1 MFRNHK
7 KIITTLLTVVLLIAG
22 TAYVSQA
29 TGGKA
34 PKKHTI
40 PYPDEYDTML
50 EGASSYDGDGD
61 HYDSPY
67 FKHPDFYNMKSKGSL
82 TIISNFKT
90 YQQTTEYHCGP
101 ASALMVLNHYGK
113 TDADELSIGKVMKT
127 HQGAGG
133 GEPKDPTEMGTT
145 VSGVIAYF
153 KSIGWHVESSMKD
166 APFDE
171 DDTKSFKAWVVSKL
185 KANTPI
191 MVEWVDWGG
200 HWQVIIGYDDM
211 GTEDFGDDVLIMA
224 DPYDTSDH
232 YQDGYYIV
240 SAERFFYM
248 WFDTY
253 YQPDG
258 QHYMA
263 WVVAKPNN

>member
-1 MFRNHK
+1 MVRINK
-7 KIITTLLTVVLLIAG
+7 KAITALLAVILLIACA
-22 TAYVSQA
+22 AYISRI
-29 TGGKA
+29 TGGEG

-40 PYPDEYDTML
+40 PYPDGYDTVSR
-50 EGASSYDGDGD
+50 GASSYEGAGD

-101 ASALMVLNHYGK
+101 ASALMVLNHYGT
-113 TDADELSIGKVMKT
+113 TDADELSIGEVMNT
-127 HQGAGG
+127 HRGADG
-133 GEPKDPTEMGTT
+133 GEPEDPTEMGTT
-145 VSGVIAYF
+145 VYGMVGYF
-153 KSIGWHVESSMKD
+153 KSIGWHVESSLD
-166 APFDE
+166 GAPFGE
-171 DDTKSFKAWVVSKL
+171 DDADGFKNWVVSNL

-191 MVEWVDWGG
+191 LVEWVDWGG

-211 GTEDFGDDVLIMA
+211 GTEHFGDDVLIMA

-240 SAERFFYM
+240 NAERFFYM
-248 WFDTY
+248 WFDTI
-253 YQPDG
+253 YQPED
-258 QHYMA
+258 QQYEQ
-263 WVVAKPNN
+263 WVIAKPGN

>member
-7 KIITTLLTVVLLIAG
+7 KIITTLLAVVLLITCA
-22 TAYVSQA
+22 AYVSQA
-29 TGGKA
+29 AGDRA
-34 PKKHTI
+34 QRNHTI
-40 PYPDEYDTML
+40 PYPDWYDTL
-50 EGASSYDGDGD
+50 SEGASSYEGGGD
-61 HYDSPY
+61 HNDSPY

-101 ASALMVLNHYGK
+101 ASALMVLNHYGV

-133 GEPKDPTEMGTT
+133 GEPEELTEMGTT
-145 VSGVIAYF
+145 VGGVAAYF
-153 KSIGWHVESSMKD
+153 KSIGWHVESSLSSKPFGDDD
-166 APFDE
+166 A
-171 DDTKSFKAWVVSKL
+171 KGFKAWVVSKL

-211 GTEDFGDDVLIMA
+211 GTEHFGDDVLIMA

-240 SAERFFYM
+240 SAERFFHM
-248 WFDTY
+248 WFDTH
-253 YQPDG
+253 YQPED
-258 QHYMA
+258 QQYIS
-263 WVVAKPNN
+263 WVIAKPNN